1 MPPSL
6 TSLPAVRRRVL
17 CRGGG
22 QSAGADRAVPGRP
35 GRDQHVPRSRLP
47 LTERLERAFTDRL
60 ATLPGPARALLRM
73 AAVDDSAALGEI
85 MTAARVWTGA
95 EIGPADI
102 DTAVSAMLVDVAGA
116 EVRFCHPL
124 MRSAIHQ
131 SMTAADRR
139 AAHAAL
145 AQVLPPGQEDR
156 RIRHRAAATALPDE
170 SVAAEL
176 AAAADRAAR
185 RGGVSAAVDA
195 LTAGRRA
202 ERGSRGTDRAPAA
215 RGRLR
220 RRTGAAGHDGPPAGR
235 RGRERPVRATAG
247 EGGVAAR
254 QLRRGTAPASRRT
267 RRR

>member
-1 MPPSL
+1 
-6 TSLPAVRRRVL
+6 
-17 CRGGG
+17 
-22 QSAGADRAVPGRP
+22 
-35 GRDQHVPRSRLP
+35 
-47 LTERLERAFTDRL
+47 
-60 ATLPGPARALLRM
+60 M

-102 DTAVSAMLVDVAGA
+102 DTAISAMLVDVAGA

-195 LTAGRRA
+195 LTQAAALSEDAGARTERLLRAADYAVELGQRDTMVHLLDAAGSGLSPQQRVKVAWLRGSFDEGLRQQVVERDDADRARR
-202 ERGSRGTDRAPAA
+202 RGSR
-215 RGRLR
+215 R
-220 RRTGAAGHDGPPAGR
+220 RRRRACRAHPVERGPAVLLVRAGPAGPAPR
-235 RGRERPVRATAG
+235 AGRGG
-247 EGGVAAR
+247 EAA
-254 QLRRGTAPASRRT
+254 A
-267 RRR
+267 